1 MSWSHLS
8 VGHPCVDQTNPS
20 PICAPQRR
28 PRLKGLRQQHRICRW
43 FQRSC
48 KAKDADS
55 GLFFCQCSFQP
66 LHFLNNMSHRLIS
79 MKDHVDWTAPGR
91 KQPGVGLFLAWSR
104 LQSKP
109 PNPNWY
115 PKRQSHQSPLP
126 GVRLQRFRI
135 KNDHL
140 LGESTTSKHQVLSRF
155 IGSLRLMKRL
165 LWSVLGCCFLSPDF
179 SIYHDDIAFV
189 GNHKLRHFPSDTGQM
204 QEA

>member
-1 MSWSHLS
+1 MFLIFALGIPALIRPTLHQFAL
-8 VGHPCVDQTNPS
+8 
-20 PICAPQRR
+20 RR
-28 PRLKGLRQQHRICRW
+28 GDLDSKQHRICRG
-43 FQRSC
+43 FQYGKAG

-66 LHFLNNMSHRLIS
+66 LQFLNNMSVNEGPILIGLI
-79 MKDHVDWTAPGR
+79 PGR

-140 LGESTTSKHQVLSRF
+140 LGESGTSKHQVLSRF

-165 LWSVLGCCFLSPDF
+165 LWSVLWCCVFSPRI
-179 SIYHDDIAFV
+179 SVSNRMISH
-189 GNHKLRHFPSDTGQM
+189 L
-204 QEA
+204 